1 MKAIETVYNGY
12 RFRSRLEARW
22 AVFFDSAG
30 IRYQYEPEGFEVI
43 GFDDEVIRYL
53 PDFYLPDFGVYC
65 EIKPNREQ
73 LMADG
78 EKLSWMIDFHGPL
91 EDGLLILGQ
100 IPLVRDGDFPTFILY
115 SWHKGVVGESVVLT
129 GKGIIRS
136 SFDLLGYDEPIFSA
150 PDFHFP
156 ESDEWVDLC
165 KVRNNFPTLHKDG
178 TVWELNWRSVPVFS
192 YNKARQARFEF
203 GE

>member
-65 EIKPNREQ
+65 EVKPNREQ
-73 LMADG
+73 LMTDG
-78 EKLSWMIDFHGPL
+78 EKLSWMIDFHGPM
-91 EDGLLILGQ
+91 ENGLLILGQ
-100 IPLVRDGDFPTFILY
+100 IPLVKDGDFPTFILY
-115 SWHKGVVGESVVLT
+115 TWHKGIVGERVVLT
-129 GKGIIRS
+129 ANGIIRS
-136 SFDLLGYDEPIFSA
+136 EFDLLGYDGPCTTA
-150 PDFHFP
+150 PDFQFP
-156 ESDEWVDLC
+156 KSKEWVDLYD
-165 KVRNNFPTLHKDG
+165 VRKDFPTLDKTG
-178 TVWELNWRSVPVFS
+178 TVWDLHWMSIPVS
-192 YNKARQARFEF
+192 AYNKARQARFEF